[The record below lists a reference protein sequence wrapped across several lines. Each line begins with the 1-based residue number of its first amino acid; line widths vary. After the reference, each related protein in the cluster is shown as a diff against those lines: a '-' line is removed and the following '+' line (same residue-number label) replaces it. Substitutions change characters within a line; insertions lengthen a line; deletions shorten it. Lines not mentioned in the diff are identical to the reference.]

1 MLGLGSFARPSLLH
15 QPCFAGVINGSACLH
30 GRRNKAVFSSAL
42 QAAAADAVQLKQ
54 AVADRQAVAAH
65 QAALQAQLD
74 VLQR

>member
-1 MLGLGSFARPSLLH
+1 M
-15 QPCFAGVINGSACLH
+15 H
-30 GRRNKAVFSSAL
+30 GRQAKAVSFAL

-54 AVADRQAVAAH
+54 AVADRQSVAAH

>member
-1 MLGLGSFARPSLLH
+1 MLGLILFGCPSLLH
-15 QPCFAGVINGSACLH
+15 QPCFAGIINGGPCLH
-30 GRRNKAVFSSAL
+30 GWRATAVSSAL

-54 AVADRQAVAAH
+54 VVADRQAVAAH